1 MVVLTVKKYGARS
14 GASEVVMN
22 KSTLSSW
29 TLALFVICLLGGLA
43 QVNSP
48 QFAESVWTGFGTL
61 AVAAVLGIVTRW
73 LRASVKKEQAAA
85 AEQRRQEQRRRE
97 EAARIAQEERE
108 AKRKEERDR
117 FRYETFPVAG
127 VTFKNDD
134 GSDRQKILRE
144 IALNNNGF
152 AAVTF
157 EENDD
162 LGEDSG
168 ISVVT
173 EFGCVGF
180 IRRSD
185 KAKVRKF
192 FGRQTQS
199 VYLSVELFESDDG
212 EKIYRADVQ
221 ITMKRGEPD
230 QQWYFDD
237 LPEQ

>member
-1 MVVLTVKKYGARS
+1 
-14 GASEVVMN
+14 MN
-22 KSTLSSW
+22 KSKLSSW

-43 QVNSP
+43 QVSSP
-48 QFAESVWTGFGTL
+48 QFAESIWTGFGTL
-61 AVAAVLGIVTRW
+61 AIAAVLGIVTWR
-73 LRASVKKEQAAA
+73 LRVSVKKEQAAA
-85 AEQRRQEQRRRE
+85 AEQRRQEQRHRD

-144 IALNNNGF
+144 IALNNDGF

-157 EENDD
+157 EENEE

-173 EFGCVGF
+173 EFGCVGY

-185 KAKVRKF
+185 KSLARRFEGK
-192 FGRQTQS
+192 TICTS
-199 VYLSVELFESDDG
+199 YLSVEQFTNDEGRS
-212 EKIYRADVQ
+212 IYRADIVFV
-221 ITMKRGEPD
+221 IDRKSPN

>member
-1 MVVLTVKKYGARS
+1 
-14 GASEVVMN
+14 MN
-22 KSTLSSW
+22 KSKLSSW

-43 QVNSP
+43 QVSSP
-48 QFAESVWTGFGTL
+48 QFAESIWTGFGTL
-61 AVAAVLGIVTRW
+61 AIAAVFGIVTWR

-85 AEQRRQEQRRRE
+85 AEQRRQEQQRRD
-97 EAARIAQEERE
+97 EADRIAREERE

-144 IALNNNGF
+144 IALNNDGF

-157 EENDD
+157 EENDE

-168 ISVVT
+168 ISVMT

-192 FGRQTQS
+192 FGRQTQAI
-199 VYLSVELFESDDG
+199 YLAVELFESDDG
-212 EKIYRADVQ
+212 QKIYRADVQ
-221 ITMKRGEPD
+221 VTMKRGEPD

-237 LPEQ
+237 LQKS